1 MFDLPESK
9 RYVQPNH
16 NRSGSGSKLT
26 TSSVRRDD
34 LNARTSTSRSPSPAP
49 ESFIPDSEAQ
59 KRLSALLN
67 LNLDIAPSTT
77 TQEPSEQDKPQDPED
92 EEQEFEFRLFSA
104 PTSKPSTSTKP
115 TSDGPQQITANNGK
129 ENEVSTGAQKLR
141 IRLRSPTPI
150 PLGSGEGRFLKPSRG
165 WSYYFSTPGLE
176 KGDKSEDTL
185 DEALLAKRKEFEDV
199 AVSGADMLGF
209 AGVNWPGCHLP
220 WRVTYLKRE
229 HVKLPKGEKLS
240 STSTDLKTTYI
251 NPANPPERTPLSRKK
266 PGKKRRIQLR
276 KKTAVADRAKETEAE
291 KRNRKN
297 RERKMK
303 RRQKAREIKAAM
315 EAAGGGGDA
324 AAMDVDGGA
333 SGSESD

>member
-9 RYVQPNH
+9 R
-16 NRSGSGSKLT
+16 
-26 TSSVRRDD
+26 VRRDD

-49 ESFIPDSEAQ
+49 EFFIPDSEAQ

-67 LNLDIAPSTT
+67 LNLDIAPSPII
-77 TQEPSEQDKPQDPED
+77 QEPTEQDKPQDAED

-104 PTSKPSTSTKP
+104 PTPKPSTSTKP
-115 TSDGPQQITANNGK
+115 SSDGPQQITANNGK

-185 DEALLAKRKEFEDV
+185 DETLLAKRKEFEDA
-199 AVSGADMLGF
+199 AVSGEDMLGF
-209 AGVNWPGCHLP
+209 AGVSWPGCHLP

-229 HVKLPKGEKLS
+229 HVKLPKDEKG
-240 STSTDLKTTYI
+240 TSTNVTYI
-251 NPANPPERTPLSRKK
+251 NTANPPERTPLSRKK

-303 RRQKAREIKAAM
+303 RRQKAREIKAAL
-315 EAAGGGGDA
+315 EAAGDGGDA
-324 AAMDVDGGA
+324 GAMDIGGGA

>member
-9 RYVQPNH
+9 R
-16 NRSGSGSKLT
+16 
-26 TSSVRRDD
+26 VRRDD
-34 LNARTSTSRSPSPAP
+34 LNARNSTSRSPSLAP
-49 ESFIPDSEAQ
+49 ESIIPDSEAQ

-77 TQEPSEQDKPQDPED
+77 TQEPSEQDKNQDAED
-92 EEQEFEFRLFSA
+92 KEQEFEFRLFSA
-104 PTSKPSTSTKP
+104 PTSKPSTATKP
-115 TSDGPQQITANNGK
+115 SSDAPQTTANEQVNGT
-129 ENEVSTGAQKLR
+129 STGAQKLR
-141 IRLRSPTPI
+141 IRLRSPTPV
-150 PLGSGEGRFLKPSRG
+150 PLGSGEGHFLKPSRG

-185 DEALLAKRKEFEDV
+185 DEALLARRKEFEDV
-199 AVSGADMLGF
+199 AVSGEDMLGF
-209 AGVNWPGCHLP
+209 AGVHWPGCHLP

-229 HVKLPKGEKLS
+229 HVKLPKDEKLS
-240 STSTDLKTTYI
+240 STSTQAKTTYI
-251 NPANPPERTPLSRKK
+251 DPANPPERTPLSRKK

-333 SGSESD
+333 SGSEKSD